1 MVLGTYANLQATEID
16 NINSRYKLEIK
27 QNKFENKILK
37 DFHQVSKNKEGMILL
52 VKN

>member
-27 QNKFENKILK
+27 QNKFENKVLK
-37 DFHQVSKNKEGMILL
+37 DFLHDVSKNKEGEKLY
-52 VKN
+52 